1 MKTLNDYKKYFDKL
15 QGEQYFGRFGKT
27 FTSDEKFYFLDTGT
41 GKIAEVNSNVFCVM
55 KALLENNGFDGV
67 LDLDMSDDNK
77 ISALQ
82 EIVDAVEKEHI
93 LSAPPLKTLVGEPV
107 LNLERT
113 YNGFMSNLTLE
124 VTDRCNLR
132 CKYCIYNPDNPSFR
146 GFGKSDMNFD
156 TAKLAIDFFEKHS
169 REREKV
175 YLGFYGGEP
184 LLNYKLIEQSVNYAK
199 EIIRDKEISFSLT
212 TNATLITP
220 QIAKFL
226 VENEFEILISLDGP
240 KDIHNENRIFING
253 NGSFNSTI
261 EGTKVILECYKQL
274 EKEPKIGFSMV
285 TSGPNYDEKYSKI
298 QDFFEK
304 AEWLP
309 KNYILLTS
317 TVSQAPVDCD
327 YILPQSEEER
337 NIHKNVWT
345 PLLKWSNDQEI
356 RRNLFSMPYLNKNLS
371 IIHQRLW
378 VDKPTADYGMNGC
391 CVPGGRRIYIAVNG
405 DIYPCEKIGDVPTLG
420 NVKTGLEIEK
430 IKKVYVKDFIDEARE
445 YCKNCWA
452 VNLCTLC
459 YVNCYDKNGVH
470 FKYRHRACVSERK
483 FLEDTLSTYHYL
495 VNHNPKIIEE
505 LNQIKFE

>member
-1 MKTLNDYKKYFDKL
+1 MKTLDDYKKYFDRL

-27 FTSDEKFYFLDTGT
+27 FKSDDKYYFLDMGT
-41 GKIAEVNSNVFCVM
+41 GKIAEVNNNVFCVM
-55 KALLENNGFDGV
+55 KALLENDGFSGV
-67 LDLDMSDDNK
+67 LTLDMSDDDK

-82 EIVDAVEKEHI
+82 EIVEAVEDEHI

-107 LNLERT
+107 SNLERT
-113 YNGFMSNLTLE
+113 YNGLISNLTLE

-146 GFGKSDMNFD
+146 GFGKKDMDFE

-169 REREKV
+169 RERKKV

-184 LLNYKLIEQSVNYAK
+184 LLNYTLIEQSVNYAK
-199 EIIRDKEISFSLT
+199 ILIKDKEISFSLT
-212 TNATLITP
+212 TNATMITP

-240 KDIHNENRIFING
+240 EDVHNENRIFING
-253 NGSFNSTI
+253 EGSFNSTI
-261 EGTKVILECYKQL
+261 AGTKIILECYKQL
-274 EKEPKIGFSMV
+274 DKEPKIGFSMV
-285 TSGPNYDEKYSKI
+285 AAGPNYDEKYSKI
-298 QDFFEK
+298 QEFFEK
-304 AEWLP
+304 ADWLP
-309 KNYILLTS
+309 KNYILLSS
-317 TVSQAPVDCD
+317 TVSRAPVDSE
-327 YILPQSEEER
+327 YILPQSAAER
-337 NIHKNVWT
+337 NIHKNVRT
-345 PLLKWSNDQEI
+345 PLLKWSNDQGI
-356 RRNLFSMPYLNKNLS
+356 KNNLFSMPYINKNLA
-371 IIHQRLW
+371 IVHQRLLL
-378 VDKPTADYGMNGC
+378 DKPVTEYGMNGC

-405 DIYPCEKIGDVPTLG
+405 DIYPCERIGEVPTLG

-430 IKKVYVKDFIDEARE
+430 IKKVYVSDFIDEAKE

-470 FKYRHRACVSERK
+470 FNYRHRACVSERK

-495 VNHNPKIIEE
+495 LNHNPKVIEE